1 MKFLLT
7 GLLAFATLN
16 AWAQNAAK
24 VTIKAA
30 NTTDDVYSLTLE
42 RPRFHETLGV
52 GLSETEFE
60 PVGVYDLSTQKE
72 GTSTLMISEPTLV
85 RLVRTPKNAA
95 TNVNP
100 GGVRNESRTYLLYMV
115 PNDNLTINVGGVG
128 GGNELTFTGDHA
140 DRQVFLQNYFLDNHY
155 QYLPAFNFNPRQ
167 INNAAIVQQSDSLA
181 RLRTEKYE
189 AFKATHPADEAFDSY
204 VKATTQ
210 VESYLMQSIVKD
222 REIRNNKAVK
232 LTPEQ
237 RKELN
242 AITLDNFKLFP
253 DAALASAAYRNEL
266 KKWVTI
272 PVAEKYSQAT
282 DPAALSAEAVAEVYR
297 SSAEKLS
304 NYPKQQEYLL
314 TYWLNYAATALPS
327 TQVGRNLLADFEK
340 RYPSATANSYFSKLI
355 TAKEK
360 LTKGNMAPDFTLLNK
375 DSSMVSL
382 SSLRGKPLAL
392 AFAFNLK
399 QHEPTLKLL
408 ENIKGDSV
416 LFVYISVAQGIP
428 FRTWKDYVETRPNAL
443 HLYASDEQIEKLKEL
458 YVIEPRFPFMVID
471 SAGRIVN
478 RWIPQEFP
486 DNKTLQA
493 DLRKAK

>member
-24 VTIKAA
+24 VTLKAA

-42 RPRFHETLGV
+42 RARFHETLGV

-60 PVGVYDLSTQKE
+60 PVGTFDLSQQKE
-72 GTSTLMISEPTLV
+72 GTSTIPIDEPTLV

-100 GGVRNESRTYLLYMV
+100 GGVRNESKTYLLYLT
-115 PNDNLTINVGGVG
+115 PNDNLTINVGS
-128 GGNELTFTGDHA
+128 GNELTFTGDHA

-155 QYLPAFNFNPRQ
+155 QYLPAFSFNPRQ
-167 INNAAIVQQSDSLA
+167 IDNAAIVQQSDSLA
-181 RLRTEKYE
+181 RLRTQKYE
-189 AFKATHPADEAFDSY
+189 AFKGTYPADEAFDSF

-210 VESYLMQSIVKD
+210 VEGYLMKGIVKD

-253 DAALASAAYRNEL
+253 DAALASAPYRNEL

-272 PVAEKYSQAT
+272 PVAEKYSQTT
-282 DPAALSAEAVAEVYR
+282 DPAALSAEAVAEVYQ
-297 SSAEKLS
+297 SSAEKLGS
-304 NYPKQQEYLL
+304 YPKQREYLL

-327 TQVGRNLLADFEK
+327 TQVARSLLTDFEK
-340 RYPSATANSYFSKLI
+340 RYPDATANSYFSKLI
-355 TAKEK
+355 SAKEK
-360 LTKGNMAPDFTLLNK
+360 LTEGNMAPDFTLLNK
-375 DSSMVSL
+375 DSSAVSL
-382 SSLRGKPLAL
+382 SSLRGKPLAV

-408 ENIKGDSV
+408 ESNQANGA
-416 LFVYISVAQGIP
+416 LFVYISVVPGIP

-443 HLYASDEQIEKLKEL
+443 HLYASDEQIEKLKEM
-458 YVIEPRFPFMVID
+458 YAIEPRFPFMVID
-471 SAGRIVN
+471 AAGKIAN

-493 DLRKAK
+493 ELAKAGK